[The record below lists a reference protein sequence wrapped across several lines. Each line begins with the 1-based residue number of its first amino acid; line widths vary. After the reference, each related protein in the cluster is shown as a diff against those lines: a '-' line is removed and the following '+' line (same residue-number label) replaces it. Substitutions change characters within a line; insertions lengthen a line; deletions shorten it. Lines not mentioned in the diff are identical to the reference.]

1 MENDADSWA
10 VMPEWLLSLRRRGKT
25 VLLGHH
31 TGKPDKDGNVSQRGT
46 SKREDILNTSVLLK
60 PAAAGRKGEFVFQ
73 FTKARGFAASD
84 PFAVRLSLEEGECRL
99 ERSHANLGAEIDALL
114 QKGTLQKD
122 IASQLGVSPS
132 TVSRH
137 KHKISGRVQRIM
149 AGAQPADK

>member
-1 MENDADSWA
+1 MRA
-10 VMPEWLLSLRRRGKT
+10 
-25 VLLGHH
+25 
-31 TGKPDKDGNVSQRGT
+31 
-46 SKREDILNTSVLLK
+46 SVLLK

-84 PFAVRLSLEEGECRL
+84 PFAVRLSLEDGECRL